1 MWAVTKSSS
10 TLRVF
15 SHVGISH
22 GGLRRHVTVVG
33 TKFTTRRSTF
43 ADFVADAAAQ
53 QSQQSKITCHVPIFL
68 TVSICEI
75 WFLTE
80 QSHFSVRLH
89 KESVYV
95 AMSIQR

>member
-1 MWAVTKSSS
+1 
-10 TLRVF
+10 
-15 SHVGISH
+15 
-22 GGLRRHVTVVG
+22 VTVVG